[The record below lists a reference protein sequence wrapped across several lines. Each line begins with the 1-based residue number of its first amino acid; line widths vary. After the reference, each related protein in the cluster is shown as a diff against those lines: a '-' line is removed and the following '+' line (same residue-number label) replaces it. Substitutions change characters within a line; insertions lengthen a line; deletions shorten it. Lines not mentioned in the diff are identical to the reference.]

1 MGSAAAQKPR
11 VTEADPD
18 FKAAVAAALKGYRDK
33 QKMRDAEL
41 ADRIGVSTAT
51 LSNYMSC
58 KQLIGGATLARAF
71 TELGITVT
79 YRGKEISVRAVPEQV
94 SFLFDR
100 PCLLEETPDRLTV
113 MIERKQPQ
121 RAQVLVQVKVAG

>member
-11 VTEADPD
+11 VTEADPA
-18 FKAAVAAALKGYRDK
+18 FKDAVAVALKGYRDK
-33 QKMRDAEL
+33 ERMKDAEL
-41 ADRIGVSTAT
+41 ADRLGVSTSA
-51 LSNYMSC
+51 LSKYMNC

-79 YRGKEISVRAVPEQV
+79 YRGKEISVRTVPEQV
-94 SFLFDR
+94 SFLFDP
-100 PCLLEETPDRLTV
+100 PCLLEETPDSVTV
-113 MIERKQPQ
+113 TIKRKQPQ